1 MVRRLVG
8 GSSKVDILIATPGRL
23 MDHLTSTPNF
33 TLQHLRF
40 LVIDEA
46 DRLLNQSFQNWL
58 AQVIAHIQ
66 PPLNPTI
73 PDTFE
78 PDDFLAPA
86 WMEAYG
92 LAKRHPELRHLDLV
106 TVSARES
113 PI

>member
-1 MVRRLVG
+1 
-8 GSSKVDILIATPGRL
+8 

-33 TLQHLRF
+33 TLQH
-40 LVIDEA
+40 
-46 DRLLNQSFQNWL
+46 L

-92 LAKRHPELRHLDLV
+92 LSRRHPELRDLDLV
-106 TVSARES
+106 TVSARDS

>member
-1 MVRRLVG
+1 
-8 GSSKVDILIATPGRL
+8 

-66 PPLNPTI
+66 PPLNPT
-73 PDTFE
+73 PPSTFE
-78 PDDFLAPA
+78 PDDFLAQA

-92 LAKRHPELRHLDLV
+92 LSKRHPELRDLDQV
-106 TVSARES
+106 TVSRRGS
-113 PI
+113 SS

>member
-1 MVRRLVG
+1 
-8 GSSKVDILIATPGRL
+8 

-92 LAKRHPELRHLDLV
+92 LSRRHPELRDLDLV
-106 TVSARES
+106 TVSARDS